1 VTTATGGAPGLS
13 GRAASA
19 GRAVGR
25 GLLFAW
31 RRLWLIVVLLL
42 LWWLVTA
49 QGWISS
55 LKLPSPEAVIEALDR
70 GFSEL
75 ELWSAIGSTLVRLAE
90 GWAIGAGAAIV
101 IGVLTAASP
110 FLEDG
115 IRPLVAGLQGVPTIA
130 FLPLAI
136 LWFGP
141 SGAAVLAI
149 TAFGTFKPMLLA
161 TYGAVRQV
169 PPTLRQAARSMG
181 ARGLFFHRTLVFPAA
196 IPGLVVGLRLSWS
209 FAWRSLMA
217 AELIVGGIAGLGQV
231 LERGRELNSIDLVVA
246 VIVVIAVIGLLFEQ
260 LVFSRFERWVQRRW
274 GLAQPV

>member
-1 VTTATGGAPGLS
+1 MSA
-13 GRAASA
+13 RAARAGDLARRSA
-19 GRAVGR
+19 LVV
-25 GLLFAW
+25 W
-31 RRLWLIVVLLL
+31 RRSWLIAVLFGV
-42 LWWLVTA
+42 WWLVTSR
-49 QGWISS
+49 GWVSS
-55 LKLPSPEAVIEALDR
+55 VKLPPPADVWDALGR
-70 GFSEL
+70 GFSDL
-75 ELWSAIGSTLVRLAE
+75 DLWNAIVATLIRLAE
-90 GWAIGAGAAIV
+90 GWAIGAGIAV
-101 IGVLTAASP
+101 VLGVLTAASP

-115 IRPLVAGLQGVPTIA
+115 IRPLIAGLQGVPTIA

-149 TAFGTFKPMLLA
+149 TAFGTFKPMMLA

-217 AELIVGGIAGLGQV
+217 AELIVGGIDGLGQV
-231 LERGRELNSIDLVVA
+231 LERGRELNSIDLVIA
-246 VIVVIAVIGLLFEQ
+246 VIVVIAVIGILFEQ
-260 LVFSRFERWVQRRW
+260 LVFARFERWVQRRW
-274 GLAQPV
+274 GLAQPG

>member
-1 VTTATGGAPGLS
+1 MSA
-13 GRAASA
+13 RAARA
-19 GRAVGR
+19 GDLARRTALVV
-25 GLLFAW
+25 W
-31 RRLWLIVVLLL
+31 RRSWLIAALFGV
-42 LWWLVTA
+42 WWLVTSR
-49 QGWISS
+49 GWVSS
-55 LKLPSPEAVIEALDR
+55 VKLPPPGDVWDALGR
-70 GFSEL
+70 GFSDL
-75 ELWSAIGSTLVRLAE
+75 DLWNAIVATLIRLAE
-90 GWAIGAGAAIV
+90 GWAIGAGVAV
-101 IGVLTAASP
+101 VLGVLTAASP

-115 IRPLVAGLQGVPTIA
+115 IRPLIAGLQGVPTIA

-149 TAFGTFKPMLLA
+149 TAFGTFKPMMLA

-217 AELIVGGIAGLGQV
+217 AELIVGGIDGLGQV
-231 LERGRELNSIDLVVA
+231 LERGRELNSIDLVIA
-246 VIVVIAVIGLLFEQ
+246 VILVIAVVGILFEQ
-260 LVFSRFERWVQRRW
+260 LVFARFEHWVQRRW
-274 GLAQPV
+274 GLEQAV